1 MMVMII
7 NQDQRV
13 MIKSKIGVG
22 HRGQRV
28 NWPDSLTVIKTK
40 PKQAKGSKQTKNKKR
55 LGPHPEITND
65 QWRHTKLVEFQLTI
79 KLNHKSDKGHTQPAA
94 FSDDCYDRLLSPKPI
109 GKPKKN
115 NRSLVV
121 PKKIKSR

>member
-7 NQDQRV
+7 NQDQGV

-40 PKQAKGSKQTKNKKR
+40 PKQAKGSKQTKTKR
-55 LGPHPEITND
+55 GWDRTQRSP
-65 QWRHTKLVEFQLTI
+65 TI
-79 KLNHKSDKGHTQPAA
+79 NGDTLN
-94 FSDDCYDRLLSPKPI
+94 
-109 GKPKKN
+109 
-115 NRSLVV
+115 
-121 PKKIKSR
+121 